1 MLNSS
6 LSFSL
11 SVSPLFLSASVSLV
25 GYGNR
30 AQKLLVRSGPHIGG
44 PGPAGRERRDGPGV
58 GGFRWGRNCRVG
70 EQLVKKPSQ
79 VPSTASGESKPRK
92 P

>member
-44 PGPAGRERRDGPGV
+44 PGPAGRGETAQVLGV
-58 GGFRWGRNCRVG
+58 SGGEGTAGWG
-70 EQLVKKPSQ
+70 S
-79 VPSTASGESKPRK
+79 SW
-92 P
+92 